1 MKNKKK
7 QKRFLKKQ
15 KNNQNILNKMTK
27 ISASDVGKL
36 RRQTGS
42 GMMDCK
48 KALIEAGGD
57 FEQAVDILR
66 KKGQKVAAKR
76 ADRQA
81 TEGVVIAKNN
91 TDNSKAILIS
101 LNCETDFVAK
111 NEDFIKIAHSILDKA
126 VSENLVS
133 SEDLNSMLL
142 DEGMTVA
149 EKVLEQT
156 GVIGE
161 KIEISA
167 QVIEDTQV
175 SSYVHAGNRLATI
188 VGFNQTLD
196 HQVARDIAMQV
207 AAMSPIAVDKD
218 NVDQETV
225 NRELEIAKDL
235 ARQEGKPEQMLDKIA
250 QGRLNKFFKENTLLN
265 QAFIKDG
272 KKSVAQYLQEHAK
285 DLSVT
290 CFKRV
295 GLSS

>member
-1 MKNKKK
+1 
-7 QKRFLKKQ
+7 
-15 KNNQNILNKMTK
+15 MTK

-48 KALIEAGGD
+48 KALIEASGD

-91 TDNSKAILIS
+91 TDNNKAILIS

-111 NEDFIKIAHSILDKA
+111 NEDFIKIAHNILDKA
-126 VSENLVS
+126 VSENLAS
-133 SEDLNSMLL
+133 SADLSSMLL

-167 QVIEDTQV
+167 QVVEDTQV

>member
-1 MKNKKK
+1 
-7 QKRFLKKQ
+7 
-15 KNNQNILNKMTK
+15 MTK

-48 KALIEAGGD
+48 KALIEANGD

-91 TDNSKAILIS
+91 TDNNKAILIS

-126 VSENLVS
+126 VSENLAS
-133 SEDLNSMLL
+133 SEDLSSMLL

-167 QVIEDTQV
+167 QVVEDTQV
-175 SSYVHAGNRLATI
+175 SSYVHAGNRLATL

-196 HQVARDIAMQV
+196 QQVARDIAMQV
-207 AAMSPIAVDKD
+207 AAMNPIAVDKD

>member
-1 MKNKKK
+1 
-7 QKRFLKKQ
+7 
-15 KNNQNILNKMTK
+15 MTK

-48 KALIEAGGD
+48 KALIEANGD

-91 TDNSKAILIS
+91 SDNNKAILIS

-111 NEDFIKIAHSILDKA
+111 NEDFIKIAYSILDKA
-126 VSENLVS
+126 VSENLAS
-133 SEDLNSMLL
+133 SEDLSSMLL

-167 QVIEDTQV
+167 QVVEDTQV

>member
-1 MKNKKK
+1 
-7 QKRFLKKQ
+7 
-15 KNNQNILNKMTK
+15 MTK
-27 ISASDVGKL
+27 ISASDVAKL

-48 KALIEAGGD
+48 KALIEANGD
-57 FEQAVDILR
+57 FDQAVDILR

-91 TDNSKAILIS
+91 SDNKKAVLIS

-111 NEDFIKIAHSILDKA
+111 NEDFIKIAHNILDNA
-126 VSENLVS
+126 VSQNLES
-133 SEDLNSMLL
+133 SEDLNNMLL

-161 KIEISA
+161 KIEVSA
-167 QVIEDTQV
+167 QVIEDVQV
-175 SSYVHAGNRLATI
+175 SSYVHAGNRLATL
-188 VGFNQTLD
+188 VGFNKSVD

-207 AAMSPIAVDKD
+207 AAMSPIAVDKN
-218 NVDQETV
+218 NVDQETID
-225 NRELEIAKDL
+225 RELEIAKDL
-235 ARQEGKPEQMLDKIA
+235 ARQEGKPEQMLEKIA

-272 KKSVAQYLQEHAK
+272 KKSVAQYLQEHSD

-295 GLSS
+295 GLSN

>member
-1 MKNKKK
+1 MGN
-7 QKRFLKKQ
+7 
-15 KNNQNILNKMTK
+15 

-36 RRQTGS
+36 RKQTGS

-48 KALIEAGGD
+48 KALVEANGD
-57 FEQAVDILR
+57 FDLAVDILR

-81 TEGVVIAKNN
+81 MEGVVIAKTND
-91 TDNSKAILIS
+91 DNSKAILIS

-111 NEDFIKIAHSILDKA
+111 NEDFIAIAQDILDTA
-126 VSENLVS
+126 VSADLS
-133 SEDLNSMLL
+133 SAESIHELKLSN
-142 DEGMTVA
+142 GMTVA

-167 QVIEDTQV
+167 QLIQDVQV
-175 SSYVHAGNRLATI
+175 SSYIHAGNRLATL
-188 VGFNQTLD
+188 VGFNAITD

-207 AAMSPIAVDKD
+207 AAMSPLAVDKD
-218 NVDQETV
+218 GIDQETID
-225 NRELEIAKDL
+225 RELEIAKDL
-235 ARQEGKPEQMLDKIA
+235 ARQEGKPEEMLEKIA
-250 QGRLNKFFKENTLLN
+250 FGRLNKFYKENTLLN

-272 KKSVAQYLQEHAK
+272 KKTVAQYLK
-285 DLSVT
+285 DQDDSLSVT

-295 GLSS
+295 GLSN

>member
-1 MKNKKK
+1 
-7 QKRFLKKQ
+7 
-15 KNNQNILNKMTK
+15 MTK

-48 KALIEAGGD
+48 KALIEASGD

-91 TDNSKAILIS
+91 TDNNKAILIS

-111 NEDFIKIAHSILDKA
+111 NEDFIKIAYSILDKA
-126 VSENLVS
+126 VSENLSS
-133 SEDLNSMLL
+133 SEDLSSMLL
-142 DEGMTVA
+142 DEGLTVA

-167 QVIEDTQV
+167 QVVEDTQV

-207 AAMSPIAVDKD
+207 AAMSPIAVDKE

-272 KKSVAQYLQEHAK
+272 KKSVAQYLQEHAI

>member
-1 MKNKKK
+1 
-7 QKRFLKKQ
+7 
-15 KNNQNILNKMTK
+15 MTK

-48 KALIEAGGD
+48 KALIEANGD
-57 FEQAVDILR
+57 FDQAVDILR

-91 TDNSKAILIS
+91 SNNNKAILIS

-111 NEDFIKIAHSILDKA
+111 NEDFIKIAHNILDKA
-126 VSENLVS
+126 VSENLES
-133 SEDLNSMLL
+133 SEELNNMLL
-142 DEGMTVA
+142 DDGMTVA

-161 KIEISA
+161 KIEVSA
-167 QVIEDTQV
+167 QVIEDVQV
-175 SSYVHAGNRLATI
+175 SSYVHAGNRLATL
-188 VGFNQTLD
+188 VGFNKSVD

-207 AAMSPIAVDKD
+207 AAMSPIAVDKN
-218 NVDQETV
+218 NVDQETID
-225 NRELEIAKDL
+225 RELEIAKDL
-235 ARQEGKPEQMLDKIA
+235 ARQEGKPEQMLEKIA

-272 KKSVAQYLQEHAK
+272 KRSVAQYLQEHSD

-295 GLSS
+295 GLSN